1 LVSSPNRIKQKYHES
16 TKLIAQFKGLPNLI
30 QEQVIVSEKEIDLAK
45 ECILAV
51 KQNIVK
57 SRSDNNDKK
66 ISVWIPYYEFLQQE
80 LPSNRG
86 TDVRF
91 TKRIFSFLNILPI
104 LRYDQK
110 MSLILENESSI
121 IADLD
126 DLKEVL
132 SITQNFDGIPKYK
145 KDFFENVFIPCYK
158 AKMEPDLSADGKK
171 SGDNIRYYKTTT
183 MRIL

>member
-1 LVSSPNRIKQKYHES
+1 VSPPNMIRQKYHES
-16 TKLIAQFKGLPNLI
+16 THLIAQSKGLPNLI
-30 QEQVIVSEKEIDLAK
+30 QQQVIVSESEIKLVK

-51 KQNIVK
+51 KQNIEK
-57 SRSDNNDKK
+57 LSYDNNNNK
-66 ISVWIPYYEFLQQE
+66 ISVWIPFYKLLQQE

-104 LRYDQK
+104 LRYDQR
-110 MSLILENESSI
+110 MSLLLENETSI
-121 IADLD
+121 SADLD

-145 KDFFENVFIPCYK
+145 KEFFENVFIPCYNS
-158 AKMEPDLSADGKK
+158 KMELDSSADGKK
-171 SGDNIRYYKTTT
+171 SEEIRAVTTKQ
-183 MRIL
+183 LCEY